1 MSHSQLRRD
10 SGKNCRNRLATI
22 AGAAKPHQSAID
34 VFYQKR
40 RLPLFAQFPPA
51 ALFAAIGRAAKRNS
65 PQRQPASGTA
75 LAISR
80 LWHANGGPK

>member
-1 MSHSQLRRD
+1 MSHSQFRRD
-10 SGKNCRNRLATI
+10 SGKTCRHRLATI
-22 AGAAKPHQSAID
+22 AGAAQPQEAAID
-34 VFYQKR
+34 LFYQKR

-51 ALFAAIGRAAKRNS
+51 ALFAAIGRAAKRNR

-80 LWHANGGPK
+80 LWHVAGGT